1 MPVAFIVIVLAVAA
15 VLWWYRRKMIK
26 EAADDVADVLGRVRG
41 SVRRDRLQQQDPKS
55 ALTAIDDP
63 VVAAATLILSIASD
77 GPRLTKE
84 RAKALEAVIA
94 GVTTPDKAGEAIN
107 YANWAAG
114 RLNDAGQVID
124 ALAPLLRE
132 RLNETEKAELIT
144 MVRRVATAGGAPLPM
159 LETRMHRLRQ
169 KLGVVVH

>member
-1 MPVAFIVIVLAVAA
+1 MPFAFLLIVLLIAV

-41 SVRRDRLQQQDPKS
+41 SVRRDRRQGKEA

-77 GPRLTKE
+77 GLRLTKE
-84 RAKALEAVIA
+84 RGKALEKVIA
-94 GVTTPDKAGEAIN
+94 GVAAQGRADEAIA
-107 YANWAAG
+107 YARWAVGEVGDTAV
-114 RLNDAGQVID
+114 VID
-124 ALAPLLRE
+124 MLAPLLRE
-132 RLNETEKAELIT
+132 SLTEAEKADLIT
-144 MVRRVATAGGAPLPM
+144 MTRRVATAGGPPLPK

-169 KLGVVVH
+169 KLAVVVH

>member
-1 MPVAFIVIVLAVAA
+1 MPFVFLLLVLLIAV

-41 SVRRDRLQQQDPKS
+41 SVRRDRRQGKEA
-55 ALTAIDDP
+55 ALAAIDDP

-84 RAKALEAVIA
+84 RGKALEKVIGGVAVQERA
-94 GVTTPDKAGEAIN
+94 DEAIA
-107 YANWAAG
+107 YAQWAVSQVG
-114 RLNDAGQVID
+114 DAAVVID
-124 ALAPLLRE
+124 TLAPLLRE
-132 RLNETEKAELIT
+132 SLTDAEKGDLIT
-144 MVRRVATAGGAPLPM
+144 MTRRVATADGPPLPK

-169 KLGVVVH
+169 KLAVVVH